1 MQHCAE
7 MSVEKN
13 YVDSRGPSAV
23 TFAFC
28 HLLGFQLI
36 PRLKGI
42 SRKKL
47 YRAVPGEIS
56 QYPNLKSTLTR
67 PNKWNLIAQ

>member
-1 MQHCAE
+1 MAKCGNTFEVAARIEGVMQHCAE

-47 YRAVPGEIS
+47 YRAVPG
-56 QYPNLKSTLTR
+56 
-67 PNKWNLIAQ
+67 